1 MTQFKSMYN
10 NTYIQ
15 QLKEKL
21 SEMNP
26 HKVILFGSHAYG
38 TPHRDS
44 DIDLLVITND
54 EFMPQTFKERE
65 ELYIKVAEHILDI
78 LEQVPV
84 DLLVYTLPMYR
95 QFVESGNSFSREIL
109 SKGEI
114 LYESEHARMA

>member
-1 MTQFKSMYN
+1 MYN

-21 SEMNP
+21 SELNL

-44 DIDLLVITND
+44 DIDLLVVTND
-54 EFMPQTFKERE
+54 EFIPQTFKERQK
-65 ELYIKVAEHILDI
+65 LYLKVGNHIIDI
-78 LEQVPV
+78 LQQVPV
-84 DLLVYTLPMYR
+84 DLLVYTLPMYK
-95 QFVESGNSFSREIL
+95 QFVESGSSFSREVL
-109 SKGEI
+109 TQGKI